1 MKDQFDES
9 SLNEAAINDVETARL
24 ALRWALDKIRALQ
37 EDSLRSKQLIQ
48 EKSSQTSFLEGQLKG
63 KNSELEKILHSHEEE
78 IKSKQDSLQYQFRSK
93 LERLGERE
101 KELEDKVSKQE
112 EILKAKENKLLDD
125 YQKKSDELRAR
136 WAQVEAELWK
146 LRQEQM
152 TKQSEFE
159 KLYAARLE
167 DERAKSAAEMESV
180 RAGFEKTYSDRLGDF
195 EKRESAAGE
204 ELKKQEA
211 VLKWA
216 RDSFQKDTAE
226 REKTLKQKDLD
237 IDKRLMEKNQEIEEY
252 KVSVGLLGKQL
263 SDLPE
268 AVRKRDEDLNRY
280 KQAMESLEG
289 VIRTLESEKKAFQTD
304 SEHKIFSL
312 NESLEAE
319 KTKYREM
326 EAEIPK
332 RLKIAIE
339 HERGR
344 LAEKLY

>member
-1 MKDQFDES
+1 MEHALCLIIVPS
-9 SLNEAAINDVETARL
+9 SMFFAE
-24 ALRWALDKIRALQ
+24 RANK
-37 EDSLRSKQLIQ
+37 R
-48 EKSSQTSFLEGQLKG
+48 FLHAC
-63 KNSELEKILHSHEEE
+63 SPCI
-78 IKSKQDSLQYQFRSK
+78 
-93 LERLGERE
+93 
-101 KELEDKVSKQE
+101 
-112 EILKAKENKLLDD
+112 KAKENKLLDD

-263 SDLPE
+263 SDLP
-268 AVRKRDEDLNRY
+268 
-280 KQAMESLEG
+280 
-289 VIRTLESEKKAFQTD
+289 
-304 SEHKIFSL
+304 
-312 NESLEAE
+312 
-319 KTKYREM
+319 
-326 EAEIPK
+326 
-332 RLKIAIE
+332 
-339 HERGR
+339 
-344 LAEKLY
+344 